1 MSRIYLIPT
10 TLGDTP
16 IERVI
21 PTEVQD
27 KVKTI
32 RHFIVEDIKTAR
44 RYLRKMD
51 RTFPI
56 DETEFYILNKHTTE
70 PEISVYMGK
79 IPSNCDI
86 GIMSE
91 AGCPGVADPGAVIV
105 KIAHEK
111 GLEVI
116 PFVGPSSIL
125 LGLMGSGFSGQ
136 NFSFHGYLPK
146 ERNLRIKKIMQLEKT
161 TEKDGSTQIFMDT
174 PFRNMN
180 LLEDL
185 LDKLKPDTLLCLASN
200 ITCNDAQIKTKT
212 VARWKKKI
220 PNLQKVPCMFLI
232 GR

>member
-1 MSRIYLIPT
+1 LSRIFLIPT
-10 TLGDTP
+10 TLGETP
-16 IERVI
+16 IDRVI
-21 PTEVQD
+21 PAEVQT

-32 RHFIVEDIKTAR
+32 RHFIVEDVKTAR

-51 RTFPI
+51 REFPI
-56 DETEFYILNKHTTE
+56 DDTEFHILNKHTTE
-70 PEISVYMGK
+70 PEISVYMSQ

-86 GIMSE
+86 GVMSE

-146 ERNLRIKKIMQLEKT
+146 ERNFRVKKIMQLEKS

-200 ITCNDAQIKTKT
+200 ITCNDALIKTKT
-212 VARWKKKI
+212 VARWKKKV
-220 PNLQKVPCMFLI
+220 PDLQKVPCMFLI